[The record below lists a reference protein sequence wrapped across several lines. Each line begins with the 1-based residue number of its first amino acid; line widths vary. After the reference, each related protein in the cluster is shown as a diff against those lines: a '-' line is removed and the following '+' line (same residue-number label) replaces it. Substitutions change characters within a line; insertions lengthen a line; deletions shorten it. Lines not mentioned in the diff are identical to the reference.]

1 MGAAPR
7 RPLPYQ
13 VPVATPTSTAAP
25 GGVRLCCWWQGSSPG
40 AGAAAAARTQRRQ
53 RSCQPDSPPRGTGL
67 FRADRS
73 GPPHGGAGSQQ
84 SSAPRSSLQP
94 HVPSASLSN
103 LSLHSSPWQHR
114 RLRTFAPRCVP
125 SALSLQYPLLLL
137 LTIEMHNLPLSHPYL
152 SIIYHLLS
160 PTSCSLAVFIPLL
173 HLRAMYPMRTGLCP
187 SLPALAR
194 AGPQHTF
201 VEQHFQGTRPSP
213 PAPGAGRLPLP
224 SAPLCPPAAP
234 AGSRS
239 PGCRSD
245 GVDC

>member
-1 MGAAPR
+1 MYGCAVGGREVVPELAQQPQRELREGREAVSQTLLLGA
-7 RPLPYQ
+7 
-13 VPVATPTSTAAP
+13 
-25 GGVRLCCWWQGSSPG
+25 QGSSELTAQALLMVGLAVSKALPR
-40 AGAAAAARTQRRQ
+40 GAASNPMCLLLA
-53 RSCQPDSPPRGTGL
+53 SPT
-67 FRADRS
+67 
-73 GPPHGGAGSQQ
+73 
-84 SSAPRSSLQP
+84 
-94 HVPSASLSN
+94 SASIVPPGSTDA
-103 LSLHSSPWQHR
+103 SGHLHPTVFP
-114 RLRTFAPRCVP
+114 L
-125 SALSLQYPLLLL
+125 LSLQYPLLLL

-234 AGSRS
+234 AGSCS

-245 GVDC
+245 GVGC